1 MATDPANAPAE
12 TVSSVGAQRPGPSLA
27 VSRGDQL
34 SRGTLERAP
43 NQLLCPGS
51 SKPQQSR
58 NEPNVRRTHLDP
70 KAGLASGL
78 TATSVAGLIFVG
90 SGNLRHFDWTL
101 LPYALATVFSAAAIA
116 YRYAVW
122 LQRPPTKRYWQQGW
136 RLFWQGGM
144 IRNSVS
150 LARLLLDHF
159 VAQRFIARRSRPRW
173 LMHLCLSWGGTLA
186 FAVTF
191 PLVFGW
197 IHFETSAA
205 DLHTYQVFV
214 LGVQLQEFSVDSL
227 LAFVVFNAL
236 NFAAVLV
243 LAGIALSVHR
253 RLTEPGTLALQEFS
267 HDVLPLLLLFAV
279 AATGLGL
286 TVSAR
291 WLRGHGFGVIA
302 LTHAATVIA
311 LLLYL
316 PFGKLFHIF
325 QRPAQLGVAFYKRAA
340 QADVQVQCV
349 RCHTPFASQLQIED
363 LKQVL
368 AELEFDY
375 RLDGSATHYQYVC
388 SLCRRKLL
396 ALSQGRTCQG
406 VRGWGS
412 GVGSTEDG
420 WLLGGDADIRPPTPD
435 PLLES

>member
-12 TVSSVGAQRPGPSLA
+12 TIPSVGTPRAVPSLA
-27 VSRGDQL
+27 VSRGAQL
-34 SRGTLERAP
+34 SRGTLERAS
-43 NQLLCPGS
+43 NQLLHS
-51 SKPQQSR
+51 SSAKSEWRPH
-58 NEPNVRRTHLDP
+58 EPNVRRTHLDP
-70 KAGLASGL
+70 KAGLAGGL
-78 TATSVAGLIFVG
+78 TAASVAGLILLG
-90 SGNLRHFDWTL
+90 SGNLRHFDWPL
-101 LPYALATVFSAAAIA
+101 LPYALASVFSAAAIA

-136 RLFWQGGM
+136 RLFWRGGM
-144 IRNSVS
+144 IRNSLA

-205 DLHTYQVFV
+205 DLHTYQIFV
-214 LGVQLQEFSVDSL
+214 LGVRLQEFSVDSL
-227 LAFVVFNAL
+227 LAFIVFNAL

-243 LAGIALSVHR
+243 LAGVALSVQR
-253 RLTEPGTLALQEFS
+253 RLTEPGALALQEFTN
-267 HDVLPLLLLFAV
+267 DVLPLLLLFAV
-279 AATGLGL
+279 ATTGLGL

-291 WLRGHGFGVIA
+291 WLQGYGFSFIA
-302 LTHAATVIA
+302 LTHAAMVIA

-325 QRPAQLGVAFYKRAA
+325 QRSAQLGVAFYKRAA
-340 QADVQVQCV
+340 RTGPQASCG
-349 RCHTPFASQLQIED
+349 RCEEPFASQMQVED

-368 AELEFDY
+368 AELDFDY
-375 RLDGSATHYQYVC
+375 RLAGPVVHYQDIC
-388 SLCRRKLL
+388 PPCRRRLL
-396 ALSQGRTCQG
+396 ALNQAGTLQTESERVGERKEGRNGKRRAQERELAG
-406 VRGWGS
+406 
-412 GVGSTEDG
+412 
-420 WLLGGDADIRPPTPD
+420 
-435 PLLES
+435 